1 MCEYLHVLGMAAQGG
16 GGSQVV
22 VQSSESKERV
32 VRANAEDYSLDKKDY
47 TAVKVICLGDSA
59 VGKSKWGELR
69 SICYVVLNRAQHLLT
84 CWRDDHSNIV
94 SRSQTLDMRD

>member
-1 MCEYLHVLGMAAQGG
+1 MGGARQHCNVWVCEYLYVLSMAAQGG

-22 VQSSESKERV
+22 LQSSESKERV

-59 VGKSKWGELR
+59 VGKSK
-69 SICYVVLNRAQHLLT
+69 
-84 CWRDDHSNIV
+84 
-94 SRSQTLDMRD
+94 